1 MTDQLS
7 RRRFAEIVSLAAG
20 SLAFAAIPGLA
31 DDAVARPE
39 TPDLITGP
47 FYPQIKPREQDPD
60 LTKLRGH
67 DQRAAGQIV
76 HVHGRVLNA
85 RGEPVC
91 NVRMEVW
98 QANSYGRYAHESD
111 RNIKAASDPHF
122 QGYAVL
128 RTDNQGNYR
137 FSTIKPGPY
146 PTPRGD
152 MRAPHIHFEVQGRI
166 DRKVTQLFFPGEAL
180 NDQDRHLRSARR
192 PESLIAS
199 VSRSVSGGTELIAEW
214 DIVLATG

>member
-1 MTDQLS
+1 MTDQVS
-7 RRRFAEIVSLAAG
+7 RRRFAEIVSLATG

-31 DDAVARPE
+31 ADAVRRPE

-47 FYPQIKPREQDPD
+47 FYPQVKPRERDAD

-67 DQRAAGQIV
+67 DQRAAGQLV
-76 HVHGRVLNA
+76 HIHGRVLNV
-85 RGEPVC
+85 RGEPLRD
-91 NVRMEVW
+91 VRIEVW
-98 QANSYGRYAHESD
+98 QANSFGRYSHDSD
-111 RNIKAASDPHF
+111 LNVKAAMDPHF

-128 RTDNQGNYR
+128 RTDNSGQYR
-137 FSTIKPGPY
+137 FRTIKPGPY

-152 MRAPHIHFEVQGRI
+152 MRAPHIHFDVHGRI
-166 DRKVTQLFFPGEAL
+166 DRKVTQLFFPGEPL

-199 VSRSVSGGTELIAEW
+199 VSTAAAGTELIAEW
-214 DIVLATG
+214 DIVLATR